1 MMVKQKDVIAMQYTT
16 IVTNQARTM
25 VDFLALQH
33 EHVDRIELNLGEF
46 SLLTS
51 LQGTSQLRTILR

>member
-25 VDFLALQH
+25 VDFLALQY
-33 EHVDRIELNLGEF
+33 EHVDRNELNLGEF
-46 SLLTS
+46 SLLT
-51 LQGTSQLRTILR
+51 